1 MDICHFR
8 MILWS
13 LICDFSLFSLYFE
26 ALIFHSFHF
35 SFFHN
40 REQNDFSSFFANIIY
55 KNGINYLN
63 DKNSTFLNR
72 RTTILNPFFSTVPN
86 FDEKLFLA
94 ESLRSPLANYRPTS
108 TKSLRP
114 YSQYRVI
121 CLGFSEHVIG

>member
-1 MDICHFR
+1 
-8 MILWS
+8 MILLLGRLYQDVCNGCRAESIQNDIMVSS
-13 LICDFSLFSLYFE
+13 LDFSLFSLYFD

-72 RTTILNPFFSTVPN
+72 RTTISNPFFLTVPN
-86 FDEKLFLA
+86 YAKDFF
-94 ESLRSPLANYRPTS
+94 RP
-108 TKSLRP
+108 KV
-114 YSQYRVI
+114 Y
-121 CLGFSEHVIG
+121 G